1 MAESDEAD
9 RRIAGI
15 ASLEQPL
22 RRDLYRLLA
31 RSDRWLTRDE
41 AADALD
47 MARSVAA
54 FHLEKMVE
62 AGILETRFER
72 LSGRSGP
79 GAGRPSKL
87 YSPKG
92 AEVSASVP
100 DRHYDLAGSLLAAAV
115 VESTTSG
122 VAVDECLRSVAYS
135 AGSDIAAKATADG
148 AQGVEGAGR
157 PQDQLENLLD
167 AQGYEPQVIAG
178 DAPDQAQCSEIA
190 LTNCPFHRLVEEH
203 RELVCDMNL
212 NFLSGVLV
220 GLESPPAVTARLQP
234 EPGYCCV
241 RIGGIR
247 TSSATPRE

>member
-1 MAESDEAD
+1 M
-9 RRIAGI
+9 
-15 ASLEQPL
+15 

-31 RSDRWLTRDE
+31 HSDSWLTRDQ

-87 YSPKG
+87 YRPSG

-135 AGSDIAAKATADG
+135 AGSDIAARATADV
-148 AQGVEGAGR
+148 AEAAEGGEAADR
-157 PQDQLENLLD
+157 LADRLEDLLD
-167 AQGYEPQVIAG
+167 AQGYEPQMIAG
-178 DAPDQAQCSEIA
+178 EAPDLVQCSEIA
-190 LTNCPFHRLVEEH
+190 LANCPFHSLVEEH

-220 GLESPPAVTARLQP
+220 GLDSPPSVTARLQP

-241 RIGGIR
+241 RIGGIPA
-247 TSSATPRE
+247 SSATPPE

>member
-31 RSDRWLTRDE
+31 HSERWLTRDE

-87 YSPKG
+87 YRPSG

-135 AGSDIAAKATADG
+135 AGSDIAARATADG
-148 AQGVEGAGR
+148 EEGA
-157 PQDQLENLLD
+157 DQLEDLLD

-178 DAPDQAQCSEIA
+178 DEPDRSQCSEIA
-190 LTNCPFHRLVEEH
+190 LANCPFHRLVEEH

-212 NFLSGVLV
+212 NFLSGVIE
-220 GLESPPAVTARLQP
+220 GLDSPPTVAARLQP

-247 TSSATPRE
+247 ASSPTPQE